1 MDSDLIL
8 SFAMC
13 IRCGLVIPQMLMLE
27 QSPEAIPQCS
37 SFSNT
42 SSRKFSARPRSA
54 STGSHFGNSS
64 A

>member
-13 IRCGLVIPQMLMLE
+13 IRCGLVIPQILMLE

-37 SFSNT
+37 SF
-42 SSRKFSARPRSA
+42 
-54 STGSHFGNSS
+54 
-64 A
+64 